1 VVTSATRGSSL
12 LALTFLCGLF
22 FHRNQREQPFLL
34 NLVPGFSDTDGMK
47 AGKGMDISLIV
58 GLVTGFGG
66 ILAGYVLE
74 GGSPAALFGL
84 SALVIILGG
93 TIGALITSFS
103 IKEVLTVPRIMGDA
117 MSPANNPN
125 AELAGQIVDL
135 SDKAR
140 KEGLL
145 SLDDMVDDIEDP
157 LFRKG
162 IRMVV
167 DGVDPDEIEKLL
179 ETDIAIYEFTK
190 KEEAEIFAAMGGYMP
205 TMGIIGTVT
214 GLVLVLGN
222 LGGADMARLGHSI
235 SAAFIATLYGIGFAN
250 LFALPI
256 SVKLKGKIK
265 KEKLRMEMILTGVF
279 AIHKGESPMLVK
291 EKMLSYLEEEE
302 QKLLEKGGGDE

>member
-1 VVTSATRGSSL
+1 
-12 LALTFLCGLF
+12 
-22 FHRNQREQPFLL
+22 
-34 NLVPGFSDTDGMK
+34 MK
-47 AGKGMDISLIV
+47 AGKGMDISVLV
-58 GLVTGFGG
+58 GLVIGLGG
-66 ILAGYVLE
+66 VITGYVLE
-74 GGSPAALFGL
+74 GGNPASLFGL
-84 SALVIILGG
+84 SALIIIIGG
-93 TIGALITSFS
+93 TSGAVITSFS
-103 IKEVLTVPRIMGDA
+103 IKEYLSIPKIMGDA
-117 MSPANNPN
+117 MTPANAPN

-145 SLDDMVDDIEDP
+145 SLDDMVEDIEDP

-179 ETDIAIYEFTK
+179 ETDISIYEFVK
-190 KEEAEIFAAMGGYMP
+190 KEEAEVFAAMGGFMP

-222 LGGADMARLGHSI
+222 LGGADMGKLGHSI
-235 SAAFIATLYGIGFAN
+235 SAAFIATLYGISFAN
-250 LFALPI
+250 LWALPV
-256 SVKLKGKIK
+256 SVKLKSKLK

-302 QKLLEKGGGDE
+302 QKHLEKGGEE

>member
-1 VVTSATRGSSL
+1 
-12 LALTFLCGLF
+12 
-22 FHRNQREQPFLL
+22 
-34 NLVPGFSDTDGMK
+34 
-47 AGKGMDISLIV
+47 MDISVII
-58 GLVTGFGG
+58 GMAAGFGG
-66 ILAGYVLE
+66 VIVGYLLE
-74 GGSPAALFGL
+74 GGSLPALFGFPAVFL
-84 SALVIILGG
+84 ILAG
-93 TIGALITSFS
+93 TSGATITSFS
-103 IKEVLTVPRIMGDA
+103 IKEFAGIGRILGNA
-117 MSPANNPN
+117 LSPANAPN

-145 SLDDMVDDIEDP
+145 SLDDMVEDIEDP

-179 ETDIAIYEFTK
+179 ETDISIYEFTK
-190 KEEAEIFAAMGGYMP
+190 KEEAELFAAMGGYFP

-214 GLVLVLGN
+214 GLILVLGN
-222 LGGADMARLGHSI
+222 LGGADMSHLGHSI
-235 SAAFIATLYGIGFAN
+235 SSAFIATLYGIGLAN
-250 LFALPI
+250 LFALPV

-302 QKLLEKGGGDE
+302 QKLLEKGAGEE

>member
-1 VVTSATRGSSL
+1 
-12 LALTFLCGLF
+12 
-22 FHRNQREQPFLL
+22 
-34 NLVPGFSDTDGMK
+34 MK
-47 AGKGMDISLIV
+47 AGKGMDISIVLGVIV
-58 GLVTGFGG
+58 GVGG
-66 ILAGYVLE
+66 IVIGYILE
-74 GGSPAALFGL
+74 GGSLAALVGL
-84 SALVIILGG
+84 SAFLIIVLGTSG
-93 TIGALITSFS
+93 ATIASFS
-103 IKEVLTVPRIMGDA
+103 LKEFMGIPRILGDA
-117 MSPANNPN
+117 MAPANSPN

-145 SLDDMVDDIEDP
+145 SLDDMVEDIEDP

-179 ETDIAIYEFTK
+179 ETDISIYEFAK
-190 KEEAEIFAAMGGYMP
+190 KEEAELFFVMGGYLP

-222 LGGADMARLGHSI
+222 LGSADTGHLGHAI
-235 SAAFIATLYGIGFAN
+235 ATAFVATLYGISFAN
-250 LFALPI
+250 IFALPV
-256 SVKLKGKIK
+256 SVKLKSKIK

-302 QKLLEKGGGDE
+302 QKLLEKGGGED

>member
-1 VVTSATRGSSL
+1 
-12 LALTFLCGLF
+12 
-22 FHRNQREQPFLL
+22 
-34 NLVPGFSDTDGMK
+34 MK
-47 AGKGMDISLIV
+47 AGKGMDLSMIIGLVV
-58 GLVTGFGG
+58 GLGG
-66 ILAGYVLE
+66 ILVGYVLE
-74 GGSPAALFGL
+74 GGNPFALLSLSAFLIVAMGTSGSAITSFGL
-84 SALVIILGG
+84 SQFLG
-93 TIGALITSFS
+93 I
-103 IKEVLTVPRIMGDA
+103 PRFMGGVMA
-117 MSPANNPN
+117 PANGPS

-145 SLDDMVDDIEDP
+145 SLDDMVEDIEDP

-179 ETDIAIYEFTK
+179 ETDISIFEYEK
-190 KEEAEIFAAMGGYMP
+190 KEEAEVFAGIGGYLP
-205 TMGIIGTVT
+205 TIGIIGTVT

-222 LGGADMARLGHSI
+222 LGGADMAHLGHAI
-235 SAAFIATLYGIGFAN
+235 SSAFIATLYGISFAN
-250 LFALPI
+250 IWALPTATNI
-256 SVKLKGKIK
+256 KGKLK

-302 QKLLEKGGGDE
+302 QKVLEKGGGEE

>member
-1 VVTSATRGSSL
+1 
-12 LALTFLCGLF
+12 
-22 FHRNQREQPFLL
+22 
-34 NLVPGFSDTDGMK
+34 MK
-47 AGKGMDISLIV
+47 AGKGMDISLVV
-58 GLVTGFGG
+58 GLVSGFGG
-66 ILAGYVLE
+66 VLTGYVLE

-84 SALVIILGG
+84 SALIIILGG
-93 TIGALITSFS
+93 TIGATITSFS
-103 IKEVLTVPRIMGDA
+103 IKELLTIPKILGDA
-117 MSPANNPN
+117 MTPANSPN

-145 SLDDMVDDIEDP
+145 SLDDMVEDIEDP

-179 ETDIAIYEFTK
+179 ETDIAIYEFVK

-214 GLVLVLGN
+214 GLILVLGN

-235 SAAFIATLYGIGFAN
+235 SAAFIATLYGIGLAN
-250 LFALPI
+250 LFALPV

-302 QKLLEKGGGDE
+302 QKLLEKGGGEE

>member
-1 VVTSATRGSSL
+1 
-12 LALTFLCGLF
+12 
-22 FHRNQREQPFLL
+22 
-34 NLVPGFSDTDGMK
+34 
-47 AGKGMDISLIV
+47 MDISLVIGFAV
-58 GLVTGFGG
+58 GLGGIIIGYIVEGGNPASLIGVSAAIIIFGG
-66 ILAGYVLE
+66 TAGTLLVSFGFYGITGLANGV
-74 GGSPAALFGL
+74 
-84 SALVIILGG
+84 
-93 TIGALITSFS
+93 T
-103 IKEVLTVPRIMGDA
+103 
-117 MSPANNPN
+117 

-145 SLDDMVDDIEDP
+145 SLDDMVEDIEDP

-167 DGVDPDEIEKLL
+167 DGVDPEEIEKLL
-179 ETDIAIYEFTK
+179 ETDINVYEHNK
-190 KEEAEIFAAMGGYMP
+190 KEQAEVFAQMGGFAP

-222 LGGADMARLGHSI
+222 LAGDIAVLGHSI
-235 SAAFIATLYGIGFAN
+235 AAAFIATLYGIGIAN
-250 LFALPI
+250 VFALPTAN
-256 SVKLKGKIK
+256 KLKGKIK

-302 QKLLEKGGGDE
+302 QELLDKGGAQE

>member
-1 VVTSATRGSSL
+1 
-12 LALTFLCGLF
+12 
-22 FHRNQREQPFLL
+22 
-34 NLVPGFSDTDGMK
+34 
-47 AGKGMDISLIV
+47 MDISVVV
-58 GLVTGFGG
+58 GLITGFGA
-66 ILAGYVLE
+66 IIVGYILE
-74 GGSPAALFGL
+74 GGNPASLFGL
-84 SALVIILGG
+84 SALVMILGG
-93 TIGALITSFS
+93 TSGAMITSFS
-103 IKEVLTVPRIMGDA
+103 LKDYISIPSILGGSFT
-117 MSPANNPN
+117 PANGPS

-145 SLDDMVDDIEDP
+145 SLDDMVEDIEDP

-179 ETDIAIYEFTK
+179 ETDISIYEFVK

-214 GLVLVLGN
+214 GLVLVLGS
-222 LGGADMARLGHSI
+222 LGGADMAKLGHSI

-265 KEKLRMEMILTGVF
+265 REKLRMEMILTGVF

-302 QKLLEKGGGDE
+302 QKLLEKGGGED

>member
-1 VVTSATRGSSL
+1 
-12 LALTFLCGLF
+12 
-22 FHRNQREQPFLL
+22 
-34 NLVPGFSDTDGMK
+34 MK
-47 AGKGMDISLIV
+47 AGKGTDISVIV
-58 GLVTGFGG
+58 GLVAGVGG
-66 ILAGYVLE
+66 VIVGYLLE
-74 GGSPAALFGL
+74 GGNPAALWTL
-84 SALVIILGG
+84 SAFVIIVGG
-93 TIGALITSFS
+93 TSGALITSFS
-103 IKEVLTVPRIMGDA
+103 IKEYLSIPKILGDA
-117 MSPANNPN
+117 MVPADSPS

-145 SLDDMVDDIEDP
+145 SLDDMVEDIEDP

-179 ETDIAIYEFTK
+179 ETDISIYEHVK
-190 KEEAEIFAAMGGYMP
+190 KEEAEVFAAMGGYLP
-205 TMGIIGTVT
+205 TLGIIGTVT
-214 GLVLVLGN
+214 GLVLVLGD

-235 SAAFIATLYGIGFAN
+235 ASAFIATLYGISFAN
-250 LFALPI
+250 LFALPV
-256 SVKLKGKIK
+256 SVKLKAKIK

>member
-1 VVTSATRGSSL
+1 
-12 LALTFLCGLF
+12 
-22 FHRNQREQPFLL
+22 
-34 NLVPGFSDTDGMK
+34 MK
-47 AGKGMDISLIV
+47 AGKGLDISVII
-58 GLVTGFGG
+58 GLVVGFGG
-66 ILAGYVLE
+66 IVVGYILE
-74 GGSPAALFGL
+74 GGSVAALFSM
-84 SALVIILGG
+84 SAVIIILGG
-93 TIGALITSFS
+93 TSGALITSFS
-103 IKEVLTVPRIMGDA
+103 IKEFVSIPRILGDA
-117 MSPANNPN
+117 MAPANSPS

-179 ETDIAIYEFTK
+179 ETDIAIYEFVK
-190 KEEAEIFAAMGGYMP
+190 KEEAEVFNAMGGYFP

-222 LGGADMARLGHSI
+222 LGGADMGRLGHSI
-235 SAAFIATLYGIGFAN
+235 AAAFIATLYGIGFAN
-250 LFALPI
+250 LFALPVA
-256 SVKLKGKIK
+256 VKLKGKIK

-302 QKLLEKGGGDE
+302 QKLLEKGGGEE

>member
-1 VVTSATRGSSL
+1 
-12 LALTFLCGLF
+12 
-22 FHRNQREQPFLL
+22 
-34 NLVPGFSDTDGMK
+34 MK
-47 AGKGMDISLIV
+47 AGKGLDISVIV
-58 GLVTGFGG
+58 GLVTGVGG
-66 ILAGYVLE
+66 IIAGYIIE
-74 GGSPAALFGL
+74 GGSVAALFGL
-84 SALVIILGG
+84 SAMIIILGG
-93 TIGALITSFS
+93 TIGATMTSFS
-103 IKEVLTVPRIMGDA
+103 IKEVTNIPKVLGDA
-117 MSPANNPN
+117 LTPPNGPN

-145 SLDDMVDDIEDP
+145 SLDDMVEDIEDP

-179 ETDIAIYEFTK
+179 ETDIAIYEHVK
-190 KEEAEIFAAMGGYMP
+190 KEEAELFAAMGGYLP

-214 GLVLVLGN
+214 GLVLVLGD
-222 LGGADMARLGHSI
+222 LGGADMSRLGHSI
-235 SAAFIATLYGIGFAN
+235 SAAFIATLYGISFAN
-250 LFALPI
+250 LFALPV
-256 SVKLKGKIK
+256 SVKLKSKIK

-302 QKLLEKGGGDE
+302 QKILEKGGGDE

>member
-1 VVTSATRGSSL
+1 
-12 LALTFLCGLF
+12 
-22 FHRNQREQPFLL
+22 
-34 NLVPGFSDTDGMK
+34 MK
-47 AGKGMDISLIV
+47 AGKGMDISIIV
-58 GLVTGFGG
+58 GLVSGIGG
-66 ILAGYVLE
+66 VLTGYVIE
-74 GGSPAALFGL
+74 GGNPAALLGL
-84 SALVIILGG
+84 SAFIIIIAG
-93 TIGALITSFS
+93 TAGSLITSFS
-103 IKEVLTVPRIMGDA
+103 IKEFTAIPKILGNA
-117 MSPANNPN
+117 MTPANGPS

-145 SLDDMVDDIEDP
+145 SLDDMVEDIEDP

-179 ETDIAIYEFTK
+179 ETDISIYEYEQ
-190 KEEAEIFAAMGGYMP
+190 KEQAELFAAMGGYMP

-222 LGGADMARLGHSI
+222 LGGADMSHLGHSI
-235 SAAFIATLYGIGFAN
+235 SAAFIATLYGISFAN
-250 LFALPI
+250 IFALPV

-291 EKMLSYLEEEE
+291 EKMLSYLAEEE
-302 QKLLEKGGGDE
+302 QKLLEKGGGEE

>member
-1 VVTSATRGSSL
+1 
-12 LALTFLCGLF
+12 
-22 FHRNQREQPFLL
+22 
-34 NLVPGFSDTDGMK
+34 
-47 AGKGMDISLIV
+47 MDISVVV
-58 GLVTGFGG
+58 GVITGFGG
-66 ILAGYVLE
+66 ILTGFVLE
-74 GGSPAALFGL
+74 GGNPASLLGL
-84 SALVIILGG
+84 SAFIIIIGG
-93 TIGALITSFS
+93 TTGALIASFS
-103 IKEVLTVPRIMGDA
+103 LKEVMTIPKIIGDSMA
-117 MSPANNPN
+117 PANAPS

-179 ETDIAIYEFTK
+179 ETDITIYEFVK
-190 KEEAEIFAAMGGYMP
+190 KEQAELFTGMGGYLP
-205 TMGIIGTVT
+205 TLGIIGTVT

-222 LGGADMARLGHSI
+222 LGGADVARLGHAI
-235 SAAFIATLYGIGFAN
+235 SSAFLATLYGLSFAN
-250 LFALPI
+250 LIALPV

-302 QKLLEKGGGDE
+302 QKLLDKGEGEE

>member
-1 VVTSATRGSSL
+1 
-12 LALTFLCGLF
+12 
-22 FHRNQREQPFLL
+22 
-34 NLVPGFSDTDGMK
+34 
-47 AGKGMDISLIV
+47 MDISVIV

-66 ILAGYVLE
+66 IIVGYILE
-74 GGSPAALFGL
+74 GGNPG
-84 SALVIILGG
+84 ALVALTAFIIIAFG
-93 TIGALITSFS
+93 TTGALISSFS
-103 IKEVLTVPRIMGDA
+103 IGEITAIPRLMGDA
-117 MSPANNPN
+117 LAPANGPS

-179 ETDIAIYEFTK
+179 ETDISVYEFNK
-190 KEEAEIFAAMGGYMP
+190 KEEAEVFGKMGGYMP

-214 GLVLVLGN
+214 GLVLTLGN
-222 LGGADMARLGHSI
+222 LGGADANHLGHSI
-235 SAAFIATLYGIGFAN
+235 ATAFLATLYGIGLAN
-250 LFALPI
+250 LWALPVE
-256 SVKLKGKIK
+256 VKLKGKIK

-302 QKLLEKGGGDE
+302 QKLLEKGGEGAE